1 MAVAGASDRER
12 RGGESRL
19 LSAVRMCGFV
29 RGFVRAAKR
38 VRVVLGE
45 DIRSIPLRFEQRRGI
60 SVCVACVC
68 RVCVIALIPDYCS
81 GKAIYKNNV
90 R

>member
-1 MAVAGASDRER
+1 M
-12 RGGESRL
+12 
-19 LSAVRMCGFV
+19 
-29 RGFVRAAKR
+29 
-38 VRVVLGE
+38 RVVLGE